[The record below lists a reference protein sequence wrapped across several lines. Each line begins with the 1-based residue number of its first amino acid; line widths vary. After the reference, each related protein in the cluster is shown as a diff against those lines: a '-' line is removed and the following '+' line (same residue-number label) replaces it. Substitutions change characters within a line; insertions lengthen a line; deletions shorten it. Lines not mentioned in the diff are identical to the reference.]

1 MKLSERIQLW
11 VNSLPSDS
19 SSITLTRADLV
30 GLLEEWEADSATV
43 TLPRDLTVEEVAEK
57 TQRAPSTVRGWLL
70 VGQLRGY
77 KLNNRDWRI
86 PRAALREYL
95 EVQSREPE
103 SDPYDTGPVDIAAWR
118 RLDNG

>member
-19 SSITLTRADLV
+19 SSITLTRADRV
-30 GLLEEWEADSATV
+30 GLLEEWEAGSATV

-70 VGQLRGY
+70 VGQLRG
-77 KLNNRDWRI
+77 LQAQQ
-86 PRAALREYL
+86 PGL
-95 EVQSREPE
+95 ENPE
-103 SDPYDTGPVDIAAWR
+103 SRTPRVPGSSIEGA
-118 RLDNG
+118 